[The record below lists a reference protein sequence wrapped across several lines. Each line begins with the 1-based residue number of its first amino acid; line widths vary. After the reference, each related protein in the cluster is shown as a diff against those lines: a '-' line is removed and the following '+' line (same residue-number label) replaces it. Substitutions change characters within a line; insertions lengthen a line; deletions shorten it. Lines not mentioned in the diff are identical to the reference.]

1 MRRLPI
7 VLSAVILTVATAC
20 GNDTSGE
27 SPPAVTS
34 EATTSDA
41 PASGAA
47 PADEFQDVLDRVRE
61 EVGFPGVVARV
72 VTPEYEWTGASG
84 TIGADRSE
92 EPGPDDH
99 TRIGSIT
106 KTMTITALLQ
116 LAEDDRLSL
125 DDPIGRYVPGLPN
138 GDVATLGQLAS
149 MVSGIPSYTFD
160 EEFQQRLFDD
170 PEASWTPEELL
181 DYVRGDAPNF
191 APGERFEYSNTNTIA
206 LGLVVEQ
213 VSGQSLHEYFRT
225 DIFDPLGMT
234 ETVMPTD
241 AAIASPHLYGITEQG
256 QPDGQTADATDWN
269 PLWGWSAGA
278 VISTVDDLELWGTAL
293 GTGEGILSPE
303 MQQLR
308 LDSFLF
314 DIPGATDTRAYGL
327 GLGIENGW
335 LGHTGELP
343 GFSTYVGYLPERR
356 AVVVAAVNSDIATAD
371 GEEPVTPVAN
381 QLKEIVG

>member
-7 VLSAVILTVATAC
+7 VLSAVILTVVTAC
-20 GNDTSGE
+20 GNDTADE
-27 SPPAVTS
+27 SPPATTS
-34 EATTSDA
+34 EATATDTTA
-41 PASGAA
+41 TGAA
-47 PADEFQDVLDRVRE
+47 PAEFQDVLDRVRE

-72 VTPEYEWTGASG
+72 VTPEYEWTGSSG

-92 EPGPDDH
+92 KPGPDDH

-125 DDPIGRYVPGLPN
+125 EDPIGRYVPGLPN
-138 GDVATLGQLAS
+138 GEVATLGQLAS

-170 PEASWTPEELL
+170 PEASWTPDELL

-213 VSGQSLHEYFRT
+213 VSGQSLHEYFRANV
-225 DIFDPLGMT
+225 FEPLGMA

-241 AAIASPHLYGITEQG
+241 AAITSPHLYGITEQG

-278 VISTVDDLELWGTAL
+278 VISTVDNLELWGTAL

-343 GFSTYVGYLPERR
+343 GFNTYVGYLPERR
-356 AVVVAAVNSDIATAD
+356 AVVVAAVNSDIPTAD

>member
-7 VLSAVILTVATAC
+7 VLSAVILTVAAAC
-20 GNDTSGE
+20 GNDTSSE
-27 SPPAVTS
+27 SPLAATS
-34 EATTSDA
+34 EATATDA
-41 PASGAA
+41 TATGAA

-61 EVGFPGVVARV
+61 EAGFPGVVARV
-72 VTPEYEWTGASG
+72 VTPEYEWTGSSG

-125 DDPIGRYVPGLPN
+125 EDPIGRYVPGLPN

-160 EEFQQRLFDD
+160 EEFQQQLFDD
-170 PEASWTPEELL
+170 PEAPWTPDELL

-213 VSGQSLHEYFRT
+213 VSGQSLHEYFRAN
-225 DIFDPLGMT
+225 IFEPLGMAD
-234 ETVMPTD
+234 TVMPTD

-256 QPDGQTADATDWN
+256 QADGQTADATGWN
-269 PLWGWSAGA
+269 PSWGWSAGA

-314 DIPGATDTRAYGL
+314 DVPGATDTRAYGL

-343 GFSTYVGYLPERR
+343 GFNTYVGYLPERR
-356 AVVVAAVNSDIATAD
+356 AVVVAAVNSDIPTAD

>member
-7 VLSAVILTVATAC
+7 VLSAVILTAVAAC

-27 SPPAVTS
+27 SPPAATS

-41 PASGAA
+41 TATGAA
-47 PADEFQDVLDRVRE
+47 PVDEFQDVLDRVRE
-61 EVGFPGVVARV
+61 DVGFPGVVARV
-72 VTPEYEWTGASG
+72 VTPDYEWTGSSG

-125 DDPIGRYVPGLPN
+125 EDPIGRYVPGLPN

-160 EEFQQRLFDD
+160 EEFQQQLFDD
-170 PEASWTPEELL
+170 PEAPWTPDELL
-181 DYVRGDAPNF
+181 AYVRGDAPNF

-206 LGLVVEQ
+206 LGLVVVQ
-213 VSGQSLHEYFRT
+213 VSGQSLHEYFRAN
-225 DIFDPLGMT
+225 IFEPLGMAD
-234 ETVMPTD
+234 TVMPTD

-256 QPDGQTADATDWN
+256 QPDGQTADATGWN
-269 PLWGWSAGA
+269 PSWGWSAGA

-314 DIPGATDTRAYGL
+314 DVPGATDTRAYGL

-343 GFSTYVGYLPERR
+343 GFNTYVGYLPERR
-356 AVVVAAVNSDIATAD
+356 AVVVAAVNSDIPTAD

>member
-7 VLSAVILTVATAC
+7 VLSAVILTVAAAC
-20 GNDTSGE
+20 GNDTSSE
-27 SPPAVTS
+27 SPLAATS
-34 EATTSDA
+34 EATATDA
-41 PASGAA
+41 TATGAA

-72 VTPEYEWTGASG
+72 VTPEYEWTGSSG

-125 DDPIGRYVPGLPN
+125 EDPIGRYVPGLPN

-160 EEFQQRLFDD
+160 EEFQQQLFDD
-170 PEASWTPEELL
+170 TEAPWTPDELL

-213 VSGQSLHEYFRT
+213 VSGQSLHEYFRAN
-225 DIFDPLGMT
+225 IFEPLGMAD
-234 ETVMPTD
+234 TVMPTD

-256 QPDGQTADATDWN
+256 QPDGQTADATGWN
-269 PLWGWSAGA
+269 PSWGWSAGA

-314 DIPGATDTRAYGL
+314 DVPGATDTRAYGL

-343 GFSTYVGYLPERR
+343 GFNTYVGYLPERR
-356 AVVVAAVNSDIATAD
+356 AVVVAAVNSDIPTAD